1 MERQN
6 FSQYHIKASTSV
18 PFKIFRTREPKN
30 ASPPPAPQD
39 PQGPIINGDED
50 EFEIGWDLG
59 PGTWDPLQQCWKAYT
74 WTNTSLSNK
83 IQGNYRRLKITAYMH
98 GWGKLWIIRY
108 KKIKKKNKTKK
119 QNNPTAFKDLLL
131 KILEQNQGTT
141 PLPFSQRRQRCWQTW
156 RTT

>member
-59 PGTWDPLQQCWKAYT
+59 PFAAVLKGLHLDKYLFEQQ
-74 WTNTSLSNK
+74 NT
-83 IQGNYRRLKITAYMH
+83 R
-98 GWGKLWIIRY
+98 KL
-108 KKIKKKNKTKK
+108 
-119 QNNPTAFKDLLL
+119 
-131 KILEQNQGTT
+131 
-141 PLPFSQRRQRCWQTW
+141 
-156 RTT
+156 